1 VKVGILAVQGAFGA
15 HRTRLTELGAAT
27 TLVRTP
33 SDLDGVDALVMP
45 GGESTTMSKLLAS
58 SGLFEE
64 LERAIGDGLPTFGT
78 CAGLILLA
86 AGVDNA
92 TPDQRSLGVLDVR
105 VSRNAYGRQLDS
117 FEADVE
123 LAGSTSPF
131 HAVFIRA
138 PAIEAVGSDVDV
150 LATLEDRPV
159 LVRQESIMAAAFHP
173 ELTADT
179 RLHSAFLE
187 LVEDRRTGCRTTS
200 V

>member
-1 VKVGILAVQGAFGA
+1 MKVGVLAVQGAFGA
-15 HRTRLTELGAAT
+15 HRARLGELGAAT
-27 TLVRTP
+27 KLVRVP
-33 SDLDGVDALVMP
+33 SDLDDVDAIVMP

-58 SGLFEE
+58 SGLFGE
-64 LERAIGDGLPTFGT
+64 LQQAIAGGLPAFGT

-86 AGVDNA
+86 TTVENA
-92 TPDQRSLGVLDVR
+92 IPDQRSLGALDVR

-123 LAGSTSPF
+123 LTGSESPF

-138 PAIEAVGSDVDV
+138 PAIEAVGSGVDV
-150 LATLEDRPV
+150 LATLGGRPV
-159 LVRQESIMAAAFHP
+159 LVRQGSIMAAAFHP

-179 RLHSAFLE
+179 RLHGAFLE
-187 LVEDRRTGCRTTS
+187 LVEGRRNGRPTTT